1 MKSLL
6 RPVFAAVFIICLSLM
21 FNPISI
27 YAADSAKSKP
37 AKAPDWVGSQN
48 PQPGDQKAKSGAQGT
63 ASGQTGSQQKGKQK
77 QNAGSK

>member
-6 RPVFAAVFIICLSLM
+6 RQVFVAALILCVSLM

-27 YAADSAKSKP
+27 YAADSVKSKP

-48 PQPGDQKAKSGAQGT
+48 PQPGDQKAKSGAQGAT
-63 ASGQTGSQQKGKQK
+63 SGQTGSQQKGKQK
-77 QNAGSK
+77 QNTGSK